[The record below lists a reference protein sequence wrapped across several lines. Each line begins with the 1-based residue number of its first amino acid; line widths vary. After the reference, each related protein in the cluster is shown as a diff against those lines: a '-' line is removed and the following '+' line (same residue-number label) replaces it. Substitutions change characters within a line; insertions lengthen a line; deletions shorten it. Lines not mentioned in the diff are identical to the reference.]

1 MRGIGGGEDA
11 VGTGSEGGR
20 SKNYEGGQDGL
31 DQGLTCAGAWQ
42 VIFLLLFVAY
52 FVIGVVSLAVDAEAM
67 DAECA
72 EDSLVWLY
80 VLLVIVIPTSMGFV
94 LSLVEVPSC
103 MHPPP
108 QPRPGCVRQI
118 ASELRSA
125 RVGMR

>member
-31 DQGLTCAGAWQ
+31 DEGLTCAGAWQ

-67 DAECA
+67 DATMAVETDVSVDARAMDADMDARAMGHGCPRGCCRVCRRECGH
-72 EDSLVWLY
+72 E
-80 VLLVIVIPTSMGFV
+80 
-94 LSLVEVPSC
+94 C
-103 MHPPP
+103 
-108 QPRPGCVRQI
+108 RR
-118 ASELRSA
+118 
-125 RVGMR
+125 